1 MMDVENLGRKLVEK
15 IESLS
20 PMVENVARSLYE
32 HPELGLE
39 EVFACRKLVDI
50 LERQGFWVER
60 GIAGMKTAFRAAKGR
75 ERPVVA
81 FMAEYDALPEIGHGC
96 GHNLIASVA
105 LAAGIACS
113 EVISP
118 EEAQVTWV
126 VLGTPAEETIGGKI
140 VMAEAGVFDD
150 IDVAFIAHP
159 GQRNSV
165 GGASWASWP
174 VEITFHGQAS
184 HAGANPQGGVNAL
197 DALVQAYIGIRN
209 LRNSLDDSVRIPGV
223 ITHGGDAPNV
233 VPDKTTARFSI
244 RAKSSKYLEEVLIPR
259 IRTFAEG
266 IARATG
272 TTLEFSHYEPLFR
285 ETLKYPQLQD
295 IVERNWRRLGVEISR
310 DDAGPGGG
318 VTDVG
323 AVTWRTPA
331 IQIGFRIGD
340 VRGHTREFAQATV
353 SETGIQGALV
363 AAKVLALS
371 ALDVVAERGIIE
383 EMKRQLSAVQNR

>member
-1 MMDVENLGRKLVEK
+1 MDVESLRQELAEK

-20 PMVENVARSLYE
+20 PLVQNVARSLYE

-39 EVFACRKLVDI
+39 EVFASGKLADI
-50 LERQGFWVER
+50 LERHGFSVER
-60 GIAGMKTAFRAAKGR
+60 GIAGMKTAFRASKGR
-75 ERPVVA
+75 GKPVVA

-113 EVISP
+113 DVISP
-118 EEAQVTWV
+118 EKAEVTWV
-126 VLGTPAEETIGGKI
+126 VLGTPAEETVGGKVI
-140 VMAEAGVFDD
+140 MAEAGIFDE

-165 GGASWASWP
+165 GGESWASWP
-174 VEITFHGQAS
+174 VEITFRGQAS

-209 LRNSLDDSVRIPGV
+209 LRNSLDDSVRIPGI

-233 VPDKTTARFSI
+233 VPDRATARFSI
-244 RAKSSKYLEEVLIPR
+244 RARTSKYLEEVLIPR

-266 IARATG
+266 IAKATG
-272 TTLEFSHYEPLFR
+272 TNLEFSHYEPLFR
-285 ETLKYPQLQD
+285 ETLKHPQLQE

-310 DDAGPGGG
+310 EEAGPGGG

-353 SETGIQGALV
+353 SEAGIRGALV

-371 ALDVVAERGIIE
+371 ALDVVASPGVIE
-383 EMKRQLSAVQNR
+383 EMKRRLSEVQNR

>member
-1 MMDVENLGRKLVEK
+1 MDMEALRHKLREK
-15 IESLS
+15 IELLS

-39 EVFACRKLVDI
+39 EVFASRKIAEI
-50 LERQGFWVER
+50 LERHGFSVEY
-60 GIAGMKTAFRAAKGR
+60 GVAGMKTAFRASKGR
-75 ERPVVA
+75 GKPVVA

-113 EVISP
+113 DVISP
-118 EEAQVTWV
+118 ETAEVTWV

-140 VMAEAGVFDD
+140 IMAEAGVFDD

-165 GGASWASWP
+165 GGESWASWP
-174 VEITFHGQAS
+174 VEITFRGQAS

-233 VPDKTTARFSI
+233 VPDKATARFSI
-244 RAKSSKYLEEVLIPR
+244 RAKTSKYLEEVLIPR

-266 IARATG
+266 IAKATG
-272 TTLEFSHYEPLFR
+272 TVLEFSHYEPLFR
-285 ETLKYPQLQD
+285 ETLKYPQLQE

-310 DDAGPGGG
+310 EEGGPGGG

-353 SETGIQGALV
+353 SEAGIQGALL
-363 AAKVLALS
+363 AAKVLVLS
-371 ALDVVAERGIIE
+371 ALDVVASPGVID
-383 EMKRQLSAVQNR
+383 EMKRRLSDVQNR